1 MNIQKLTQKSQEAL
15 RNAQTYAQ
23 NNNNQMI
30 EPCHIALALVSDS
43 DGLIPSVIS
52 KCAGNRTAIIKELT
66 SMTSS
71 LPKVKMQSSDNS
83 QIYVSQDTEKVLN
96 IADSNADYARKVYE
110 KLLEN
115 GIRAEFDDRNEKIG
129 KKIRE
134 AQLQKIPYMIVVGDK
149 EKEEKLIAVRSRSKG
164 DLGAQKLT
172 DFIKQ
177 LKVEIETK
185 KND

>member
-66 SMTSS
+66 SMISS

-96 IADSNADYARKVYE
+96 IAESAATVWDKAPSPRGRHSTPARQAPRKHKPSVPAGHNAAHETPPAFPHRTPPPPPAAS
-110 KLLEN
+110 
-115 GIRAEFDDRNEKIG
+115 RPSPDR
-129 KKIRE
+129 R
-134 AQLQKIPYMIVVGDK
+134 GDTVNP
-149 EKEEKLIAVRSRSKG
+149 LR
-164 DLGAQKLT
+164 T
-172 DFIKQ
+172 
-177 LKVEIETK
+177 
-185 KND
+185 